1 MSVTASKKLI
11 DKLLCMEVDDND
23 FHQATLNIMYDEWQN
38 NHKKYSYK
46 EILDWFE
53 ETYDSFAKF
62 AVLIGKYNQQVCNG
76 GHIQYFNNGYAN
88 GHGGCFSK
96 HTPLIPLH
104 KGLIKLFKQTEL
116 KDEISLKALEILIE
130 FKIEQWDDEILNYE
144 YLRVL
149 DKRYYEINDEFMDL
163 INEHIKQKIIGEN
176 R

>member
-1 MSVTASKKLI
+1 MSVTPSKKLI

-38 NHKKYSYK
+38 KDCTYK

-88 GHGGCFSK
+88 GNGGCFNEHSSS
-96 HTPLIPLH
+96 IPLH
-104 KGLIKLFKQTEL
+104 KELIRLFKQTEL
-116 KDEISLKALEILIE
+116 KDEISLKALEILSE
-130 FKIEQWDDEILNYE
+130 FKIEQEDDEILNYE

-149 DKRYYEINDEFMDL
+149 DKRYYEINEEFMDL
-163 INEHIKQKIIGEN
+163 INEYIKQKIIGEN
-176 R
+176 K